1 MRQRIAASGF
11 FNKIIAAF
19 RAMNTDF
26 PFSFRDADFLFALR
40 AAQDPVVGISFL
52 SGRASAENAG
62 HFASHLKIL
71 LVFRPARGDV
81 AGHHPV
87 IKQDQQD
94 QADPVQN
101 VDVCD
106 HFRDDAA
113 ERHDADRPVQ
123 VIVAVTAVH
132 KALQFISHNMNSFQK
147 EVAVAR

>member
-19 RAMNTDF
+19 RAMDTDF
-26 PFSFRDADFLFALR
+26 SFPLRDANLLFALR
-40 AAQDPVVGISFL
+40 ADKNPVVGIGFL
-52 SGRASAENAG
+52 AGRASAEYTG
-62 HFASHLKIL
+62 HFAPHLQIL
-71 LVFRPARGDV
+71 LVLRPARGDV

-94 QADPVQN
+94 QADPVED

-106 HFRDDAA
+106 HFRNDAA

-123 VIVAVTAVH
+123 VIISVTAVH
-132 KALQFISHNMNSFQK
+132 KTLQFISHNMNSFP
-147 EVAVAR
+147 